1 MSTVVIPAY
10 KMSIQ
15 YSQTSLQVVDTL
27 TTFYDESTSAL
38 PGYSKCVGAT
48 DVDAGEAADTTMG
61 RRSSAGRRS
70 IHGEAKVDICDPDA
84 NVDQD
89 GSIVDEYADCVEGDG
104 EICRLQ
110 F

>member
-15 YSQTSLQVVDTL
+15 YSQTSLEVVDTL

-38 PGYSKCVGAT
+38 PGYSKCISAT
-48 DVDAGEAADTTMG
+48 DAGEAADTKVE